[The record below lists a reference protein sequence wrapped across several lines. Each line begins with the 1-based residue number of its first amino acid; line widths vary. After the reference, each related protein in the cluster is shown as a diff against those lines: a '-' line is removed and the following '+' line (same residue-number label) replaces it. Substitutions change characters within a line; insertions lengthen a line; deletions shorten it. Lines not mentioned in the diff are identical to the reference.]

1 MLAPNVNQNDK
12 IVLFD
17 GVCKLC
23 SSWARFLI
31 KYDKKQK
38 FKLATVQSE
47 EGKELLDRY
56 GLPSNNYETMV
67 YIDGLNMYTQSE
79 AFLKVMRLLP
89 FPWPVLSIGLLI
101 PGFLRNWLYDRVA
114 LNRYALFGKY
124 DTCLL
129 PDADHETRFLCGK

>member
-23 SSWARFLI
+23 SFWARFLI
-31 KYDKKQK
+31 KYDTERK

-47 EGKELLDRY
+47 EGKGILDWY
-56 GLPSNNYETMV
+56 GLPLDDYETMV
-67 YIDGLNMYTQSE
+67 YIDGPNSYTKSD
-79 AFLKVMRLLP
+79 AFFNVMKLLP
-89 FPWPVLSIGLLI
+89 FPWPIFSIALFI

-114 LNRYALFGKY
+114 LNRYVLFGKY

-129 PDADHETRFLCGK
+129 PDADHDSRFLHWP